1 MKKLA
6 MILTTV
12 FFLSGFTVEAQM
24 GQMNN
29 KQSVQQGMMQKGMMG
44 NEMCSMCGKMMQQQM
59 PMKKYMMLVHKLP
72 AMQEQ
77 LSLSDEQVNQ
87 MIDLRTA
94 FKKEQVDYQATLSKK
109 QMHMKKLLNSNA
121 SAAEVKIQM
130 EQCADIKVDM
140 KVAAY
145 ETAGKMKALLTD
157 DQKDKL
163 KNIMMQ
169 DDDDGNMMQQG
180 NKMKNNNNQ

>member
-1 MKKLA
+1 

-12 FFLSGFTVEAQM
+12 FFLIGFTVEAQM
-24 GQMNN
+24 GQMHN
-29 KQSVQQGMMQKGMMG
+29 KQSVQQQGMMQRGMMG
-44 NEMCSMCGKMMQQQM
+44 NGMCPMCGKMMQQQM
-59 PMKKYMMLVHKLP
+59 PMKKYMMMVHKLP

-87 MIDLRTA
+87 MIDMQTA

-109 QMHMKKLLNSNA
+109 QMQMKKLLHSNA
-121 SAAEVKIQM
+121 SAAEVKTQM
-130 EQCADIKVDM
+130 KQCADTKVDM

-157 DQKDKL
+157 DQKDEL

-169 DDDDGNMMQQG
+169 QGSMMQ
-180 NKMKNNNNQ
+180 NNNNQ

>member
-24 GQMNN
+24 GQMHN
-29 KQSVQQGMMQKGMMG
+29 KQSVQQQGMMQRGMMG
-44 NEMCSMCGKMMQQQM
+44 NGMCPMCGKMMQQQM
-59 PMKKYMMLVHKLP
+59 PMKKYMMMVHKLP

-87 MIDLRTA
+87 MIDLQTA
-94 FKKEQVDYQATLSKK
+94 FKKQQVDYQATLSKK
-109 QMHMKKLLNSNA
+109 QMQMKKLLDSNA
-121 SAAEVKIQM
+121 SAAEVKTQM
-130 EQCADIKVDM
+130 KLCADTKVDM

-157 DQKDKL
+157 DQKDEL

-169 DDDDGNMMQQG
+169 QGSMMQ
-180 NKMKNNNNQ
+180 NNNNQ

>member
-24 GQMNN
+24 GQMHN
-29 KQSVQQGMMQKGMMG
+29 KQSVQQKGMMG
-44 NEMCSMCGKMMQQQM
+44 DGMCPMCGKMMQQQM
-59 PMKKYMMLVHKLP
+59 PMKKYMMIVHKLP

-87 MIDLRTA
+87 MIDMQTA

-109 QMHMKKLLNSNA
+109 QMQMKKLLNSNA
-121 SAAEVKIQM
+121 PAAEVKTQM
-130 EQCADIKVDM
+130 KQCADTKVDM

-169 DDDDGNMMQQG
+169 QGSMMQDDDDGNMMQG
-180 NKMKNNNNQ
+180 NTNQ